1 MRALKLLVIAMGVL
15 LAGGTVALVVAVS
28 GRIAHPPSAANA
40 GQPRH
45 VALPA
50 GARIVSAK
58 LSGDRILVRLALAG
72 GGEQLVLLDARTG
85 TQLAVIDASDG
96 H

>member
-15 LAGGTVALVVAVS
+15 LVGGTVALVIAVS
-28 GRIAHPPSAANA
+28 GRIAHSPATVNA
-40 GQPRH
+40 GLPRH

-85 TQLAVIDASDG
+85 SQLAVIEVPDG